1 MLSLFGVTVVH
12 GVFPAHLS
20 SFPTCMATVHTNN
33 FSLSKSWHD
42 YQALE
47 QGSLARKNCQFFA
60 LLTSKCRTC
69 QGKLARLYTGI
80 NILT

>member
-20 SFPTCMATVHTNN
+20 SFPCMATEHTNK
-33 FSLSKSWHD
+33 FSSLRTKSGHD

-47 QGSLARKNCQFFA
+47 QGSLAKKDCQFFA
-60 LLTSKCRTC
+60 IHNFLPRKTC
-69 QGKLARLYTGI
+69 PSVHRD
-80 NILT
+80 

>member
-1 MLSLFGVTVVH
+1 MVYFLYTCQVFFGDRTH
-12 GVFPAHLS
+12 EQIFLR
-20 SFPTCMATVHTNN
+20 T
-33 FSLSKSWHD
+33 KSWHD

-60 LLTSKCRTC
+60 IHNFY

-80 NILT
+80 SLIINIT